1 MNGFVTVTFEA
12 FAECIDL
19 ASGEPDAFKAL
30 VLKRMGDC
38 NGVTVTDHDNPCF
51 SIQFKEPKTLQTF
64 EHLDDYVQ
72 ELDHW
77 F

>member
-1 MNGFVTVTFEA
+1 MNGFVTVSFEA

-38 NGVTVTDHDNPCF
+38 KGVTVTDHDTPCF
-51 SIQFKEPKTLQTF
+51 SIQFNTPAKAYTLDHLEAYAKEI
-64 EHLDDYVQ
+64 
-72 ELDHW
+72 DHW